1 MAVDVPQA
9 FAKFT
14 VAFTRKW
21 TGVSTFT
28 LDFNTCYHLRKKK
41 NKKKERKKEKIFML
55 FLLSFVKILMAHLWV
70 ECQEH
75 IGDRSTKVPL
85 VCFRYG
91 ALPSPDT
98 VRECPNLPR
107 LLIL

>member
-1 MAVDVPQA
+1 
-9 FAKFT
+9 
-14 VAFTRKW
+14 
-21 TGVSTFT
+21 
-28 LDFNTCYHLRKKK
+28 
-41 NKKKERKKEKIFML
+41 ML
-55 FLLSFVKILMAHLWV
+55 FLVSLVKILMAHLWL

-107 LLIL
+107 LLIFIFWGGDTILVCKQWCIFQHACHL